1 MSAEI
6 TLKQLIEVAIEEGAS
21 EVQVNANRVP
31 ELFIHGNPEPLDMA
45 PLSEED
51 TLELMGEI
59 ANEAQLGELEA
70 KGSSDFAFVLDDGIR
85 FKATIYRKRGH
96 YGLSVRVAITMKHLM
111 EITVEKGA
119 SDLHIRA
126 HAVPLLRIHGN
137 LAPQSDMAMLSP
149 EDVRDLLLEVT
160 TEEQMKE
167 INTNGGA
174 DFALALED
182 GTRFR
187 VSAFK
192 ERRNYGV
199 VMRVIP
205 TTLLTL
211 EQLGLPEQVQELLY
225 KPRGLILVTGPTGSG
240 KSTTLASM
248 LNVINHQRNC
258 HIITIED
265 PIEFYHYS
273 KQSTVTQR
281 EVGDDVPSFAE
292 AIRRALRQDPDVILV
307 GEMRDLET
315 IHAAITAA
323 ETGHLVFGTLHTT
336 GAAATI
342 DRIVDSFPTDQ
353 QEQVRTQLSVGLQ
366 AVISQLLL
374 PRADKP
380 GRVAAF
386 EIMISTPSVRSRIRD
401 NKTFQISSD
410 IQTGAKFGMVAL
422 DTSLMDLYMQGK
434 ISYDELITK
443 SQDPDTVVQK
453 LREQQGKR

>member
-1 MSAEI
+1 MAN
-6 TLKQLIEVAIEEGAS
+6 EGIFRDLVSVMVSENAS
-21 EVQVNANRVP
+21 ELTVNANSVP
-31 ELFIHGNPEPLDMA
+31 HLRLGGEDVPLEMDALAEQDVLDMMQSFA
-45 PLSEED
+45 TAGQIEQFNARKESNFA
-51 TLELMGEI
+51 LEI
-59 ANEAQLGELEA
+59 
-70 KGSSDFAFVLDDGIR
+70 DGHKL
-85 FKATIYRKRGH
+85 KATIYRRHTGV
-96 YGLSVRVAITMKHLM
+96 GISVRTYISMKRLM
-111 EITVEKGA
+111 EFTVEKGA

-137 LAPQSDMAMLSP
+137 LAPQTQMATLSP
-149 EDVRDLLLEVT
+149 DDVADLLREVT
-160 TEEQMKE
+160 QKVQLDE
-167 INTNGGA
+167 IEAHGGA
-174 DFALALED
+174 DYALALDD

-187 VSAFK
+187 VSSFK
-192 ERRNYGV
+192 ERGNYGI

-205 TTLLTL
+205 TTLMTL
-211 EQLGLPEQVQELLY
+211 QQLGLPEQVQELLY

-248 LNVINHQRNC
+248 LDVINHKRNC

-281 EVGDDVPSFAE
+281 EVGADVPSFAE

-353 QEQVRTQLSVGLQ
+353 QEQIRTQLSVGLV

-386 EIMISTPSVRSRIRD
+386 EIMITTPGIRSRIRD
-401 NKTFQISSD
+401 NKTFQINSD
-410 IQTGAKFGMVAL
+410 IQTGAKFGMITL
-422 DTSLMDLYMQGK
+422 DGSLLDLYLAGK
-434 ISYDELITK
+434 ISYDDLITK
-443 SQDPDTVVQK
+443 SQDPDTVVQRLK
-453 LREQQGKR
+453 EHLGQK